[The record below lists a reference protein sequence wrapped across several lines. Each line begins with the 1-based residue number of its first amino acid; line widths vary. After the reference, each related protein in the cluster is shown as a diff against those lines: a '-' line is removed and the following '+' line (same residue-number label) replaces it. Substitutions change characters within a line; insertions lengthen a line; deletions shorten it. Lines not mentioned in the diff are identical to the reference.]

1 MRFIQ
6 KVTSH
11 LFLYHA
17 INGYYEFK
25 KNPPLI
31 ASALWHT
38 WLEAPLHEYGK
49 ILFVTKTFTNSP
61 MEQSTLSLKQ
71 NLTMKPAVPSW
82 PTSEEERVSGSLW
95 MERRDIVPTLAY
107 SLLTMLA

>member
-6 KVTSH
+6 ELTSH

-25 KNPPLI
+25 KNLPLI

-82 PTSEEERVSGSLW
+82 PTSEDERVSVFCGWNAAIL
-95 MERRDIVPTLAY
+95 VPTL
-107 SLLTMLA
+107 